1 MLCSLFL
8 YLLNLLFKEKCVNTG
23 VEILLKRIKDC
34 PDDFQYDVS
43 TDRSSKWNSLLME
56 ALRSDVITEEEK
68 VALRAEVTEMGRA
81 RFTEKVM
88 KVLAGEDEPNP
99 KSLEDVIKQYRATGI
114 SSIGQTQLSSTGQS
128 QYSNTNGAVRIP
140 SGSITL
146 GNTSLNEEQLKH
158 MKAHMDALNK
168 VEVRKKATIR

>member
-1 MLCSLFL
+1 M
-8 YLLNLLFKEKCVNTG
+8 NTG

-88 KVLAGEDEPNP
+88 QALAGVDETSEDP

-114 SSIGQTQLSSTGQS
+114 SSVGQTLASSITQS
-128 QYSNTNGAVRIP
+128 PYSNTNGAVKIP

-168 VEVRKKATIR
+168 VEVRKKATLR

>member
-1 MLCSLFL
+1 M
-8 YLLNLLFKEKCVNTG
+8 NTG

-88 KVLAGEDEPNP
+88 QALAGVDETSGDP

-114 SSIGQTQLSSTGQS
+114 SSVGQTQLSSTGQN
-128 QYSNTNGAVRIP
+128 QFSNTTGAVRIP
-140 SGSITL
+140 SGSVTL
-146 GNTSLNEEQLKH
+146 GNTTLDESTLKQLLDAKTLASKPGGF
-158 MKAHMDALNK
+158 MKA
-168 VEVRKKATIR
+168 EVRKKAVLR

>member
-1 MLCSLFL
+1 MNS
-8 YLLNLLFKEKCVNTG
+8 G
-23 VEILLKRIKDC
+23 VELIIERIKDC
-34 PDDFQYDVS
+34 PEDFYYEPN

-68 VALRAEVTEMGRA
+68 IALRHEVTEMGRT

-88 KVLAGEDEPNP
+88 KTLAGVEDETSEDP

-114 SSIGQTQLSSTGQS
+114 STVGQTQLSSTIQS
-128 QYSNTNGAVRIP
+128 PYSNTTGAVRIP
-140 SGSITL
+140 NGSITL
-146 GNTSLNEEQLKH
+146 GNTSLNEEQLKA

-168 VEVRKKATIR
+168 VIGEEKAE

>member
-1 MLCSLFL
+1 LV
-8 YLLNLLFKEKCVNTG
+8 LLFKEKCVNTG

-68 VALRAEVTEMGRA
+68 STLRAEVTEMGRA

-88 KVLAGEDEPNP
+88 KVLAGEDEPDP

-114 SSIGQTQLSSTGQS
+114 SSVGQTQLSSTGQS
-128 QYSNTNGAVRIP
+128 PYSNTTGAVRIP

-158 MKAHMDALNK
+158 MKAHIDALNK

>member
-1 MLCSLFL
+1 M
-8 YLLNLLFKEKCVNTG
+8 NTG

>member
-1 MLCSLFL
+1 
-8 YLLNLLFKEKCVNTG
+8 VNTG

-88 KVLAGEDEPNP
+88 QALAGVDETSEDP

-114 SSIGQTQLSSTGQS
+114 SSVGQTLTSNGGTGLTWA
-128 QYSNTNGAVRIP
+128 NTATANSLTI
-140 SGSITL
+140 
-146 GNTSLNEEQLKH
+146 GNTTLNESQLQKLL
-158 MKAHMDALNK
+158 KLQVEEKFK
-168 VEVRKKATIR
+168 VEVRKKATLR

>member
-1 MLCSLFL
+1 
-8 YLLNLLFKEKCVNTG
+8 VNTG

-88 KVLAGEDEPNP
+88 KVLAGEDEPDP

-114 SSIGQTQLSSTGQS
+114 SSVGQTQLSSTGQS
-128 QYSNTNGAVRIP
+128 PYSNTHGLYPNGIGGNA
-140 SGSITL
+140 TL
-146 GNTSLNEEQLKH
+146 LAQQQLQVEH
-158 MKAHMDALNK
+158 IKAHVEALQQEYANVFKEPK